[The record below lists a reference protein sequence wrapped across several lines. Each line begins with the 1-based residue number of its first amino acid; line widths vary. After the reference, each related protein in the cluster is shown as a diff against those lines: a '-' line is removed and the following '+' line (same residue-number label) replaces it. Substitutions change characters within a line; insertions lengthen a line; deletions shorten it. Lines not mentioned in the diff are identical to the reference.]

1 VGPPLRVVLGLPQK
15 RRLLLLFSMSLL
27 AKMDASPVV
36 SDPAPTRH
44 PATDPITAAAR
55 WMFWLL
61 CVGII
66 GVTPWLMGGNNSA
79 GYYWTVWIGRVSF
92 VPLAMWLVASLLRK
106 KMPGAEFWV
115 PLTCW
120 ALLAVQ
126 IIASTYNSS
135 SAPVAPWLGHGFDP
149 IPYKP
154 HWPST
159 AFKVATVLEAHFWLA
174 LGLLAL
180 TARNLGLSAVQLRA
194 LLWILA
200 VTTGTLAVIGIPFKF
215 SGEMLILGRWKAPEW
230 YFYSTFLYHNHW
242 CAFALLG
249 IAATVALFFAHQNAW
264 VRGGLAIIG
273 GAIAASAPLSTSR
286 LGTLAMAGFIAVIV
300 VAFARQKW
308 MPRSQ
313 TFPLLI
319 IGGVL
324 GAAAVGAG
332 VFYLYKSRGA
342 PAGHRTWSAI
352 LKSNPFGSR
361 QMIAEDTIPM
371 IRDKPWF
378 GWGLSGF
385 GGGFRFY
392 QRPETRIVHNQGRIT
407 LYDHAHNDWLE
418 RLVELGFVGFSL
430 FIAPGALWLRI
441 ASRSEEARGPLEH
454 WMLAG
459 CVAVMVF
466 ALGDMA
472 FINRAVAA
480 SFALLFPLSLRANM
494 RVTGSRK

>member
-1 VGPPLRVVLGLPQK
+1 
-15 RRLLLLFSMSLL
+15 MSLL
-27 AKMDASPVV
+27 AEMDASPEVA
-36 SDPAPTRH
+36 DPASASHRF
-44 PATDPITAAAR
+44 ADQITAAAR
-55 WMFWLL
+55 WIFWVLGA
-61 CVGII
+61 GIL

-79 GYYWTVWIGRVSF
+79 GYYWTLWIGRASA
-92 VPLAMWLVASLLRK
+92 VPLALWLGACLLRK
-106 KMPGAEFWV
+106 RMPGAEFWV
-115 PLTCW
+115 PVTCW
-120 ALLAVQ
+120 TLLAAQ
-126 IIASTYNSS
+126 IIASTYNPSS
-135 SAPVAPWLGHGFDP
+135 RPVLPWLGHGFDP
-149 IPYKP
+149 LPHNP

-159 AFKVATVLEAHFWLA
+159 AFRVATVLEAHFWLG

-180 TARNLGLSAVQLRA
+180 TARNLGLSAAQLRG

-200 VTTGTLAVIGIPFKF
+200 GTTAILALVGIPFKF

-249 IAATVALFFAHQNAW
+249 ISATVALFVAHQNCW
-264 VRGGLAIIG
+264 VRAALAVMG

-286 LGTLAMAGFIAVIV
+286 LGTLAMAGFIIVII

-308 MPRSQ
+308 MPRSR
-313 TFPLLI
+313 TFSLLI
-319 IGGVL
+319 AGGLL
-324 GAAAVGAG
+324 GAVAVGAG

-342 PAGHRTWSAI
+342 PAGHRTWAKVLS
-352 LKSNPFGSR
+352 SNPFGSR

-392 QRPETRIVHNQGRIT
+392 QRPETRIVYNQGRIT
-407 LYDHAHNDWLE
+407 LCDHAHNDWLE
-418 RLVELGFVGFSL
+418 RLVEFGFIGFSL
-430 FIAPGALWLRI
+430 FIAPGVVWFRI
-441 ASRSEEARGPLEH
+441 ATRLGPRGLLEH
-454 WMLAG
+454 WTLIG

-480 SFALLFPLSLRANM
+480 SFALLFPLSLRPNM
-494 RVTGSRK
+494 RVTGSRR